1 MELQHIVLTFL
12 VLIRS
17 APSVNF
23 SAFHM
28 VDAEWKKNVEGERE
42 RVRETKTVPA
52 WNHFRQWYGVQ
63 KRMVA
68 CK

>member
-28 VDAEWKKNVEGERE
+28 VDAGWKKNVEGE
-42 RVRETKTVPA
+42 K
-52 WNHFRQWYGVQ
+52 Q
-63 KRMVA
+63 KQCQHEITSGNGEKYKKDGSM
-68 CK
+68 

>member
-28 VDAEWKKNVEGERE
+28 VDAEWKKNLRGRE
-42 RVRETKTVPA
+42 SESEK
-52 WNHFRQWYGVQ
+52 Q
-63 KRMVA
+63 KQCQHEITSGNGMEY
-68 CK
+68 KKGW